1 MLLVVIVFII
11 PLALVSAATASSPLL
26 TNIAVIP
33 ITTVMTAVMLALVSG
48 NMLFAYRDVFG
59 EAEPVTKDT
68 EVLI

>member
-1 MLLVVIVFII
+1 MAYTSLLDRLGLHR
-11 PLALVSAATASSPLL
+11 PELRAWALYDVANSAWM
-26 TNIAVIP
+26 
-33 ITTVMTAVMLALVSG
+33 TTVMTAVMLALVSG